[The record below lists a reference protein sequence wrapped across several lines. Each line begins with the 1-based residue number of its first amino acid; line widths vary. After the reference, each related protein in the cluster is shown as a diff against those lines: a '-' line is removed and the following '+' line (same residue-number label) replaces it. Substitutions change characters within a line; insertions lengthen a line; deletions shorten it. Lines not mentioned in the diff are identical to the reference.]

1 MDVRYKLK
9 TSIEKKSLKNLW
21 PISKSAGT
29 NLKMSLK
36 QSEMKNNAV
45 QQRLLQLLNLEN
57 EPKHE
62 FVTNMKHQSQS
73 NVRKISVKNQN
84 VATMSE
90 NIIENTTKDASVKQE
105 ESQNIS
111 IDSKPW
117 QCKYLC

>member
-117 QCKYLC
+117 QCKYLG